1 MNRKSLLRSVARN
14 PRVLRGFGRGP
25 GVAGSRILFE
35 THRFCRKPVVSCQ
48 ARRFY
53 KHRSPFL
60 REPINFV
67 KTRRFYRPRNRL
79 PFLKTIIFAEKSS
92 IYMKTYRF
100 YRLPLRKPID
110 FTDPLFGQIHH
121 GGSITPSSANS
132 VTGRRGGEGGGTKAG
147 KIYHGV
153 GQIHHGGGHGARG
166 SHTPRGVGGR
176 QLVCPRL
183 ATWPSRLTAGQGG
196 RSLSGNLAKKFNP
209 STPRTILGRCSA
221 NVCHLRPLQTTP
233 A

>member
-1 MNRKSLLRSVARN
+1 MK
-14 PRVLRGFGRGP
+14 
-25 GVAGSRILFE
+25 
-35 THRFCRKPVVSCQ
+35 THRFYENPSIIQ
-48 ARRFY
+48 TPTAIT
-53 KHRSPFL
+53 H
-60 REPINFV
+60 
-67 KTRRFYRPRNRL
+67 RFYRP
-79 PFLKTIIFAEKSS
+79 
-92 IYMKTYRF
+92 
-100 YRLPLRKPID
+100 PLRSNPSRGVHH
-110 FTDPLFGQIHH
+110 PLIGKLRH
-121 GGSITPSSANS
+121 GK
-132 VTGRRGGEGGGTKAG
+132 EGGGKAG

-166 SHTPRGVGGR
+166 SHTPRGVEGR

>member
-1 MNRKSLLRSVARN
+1 LNRKSLLRSVARN

-132 VTGRRGGEGGGTKAG
+132 VTGRRGGGRGGVPRLVKSTTGSVKSITG
-147 KIYHGV
+147 GV
-153 GQIHHGGGHGARG
+153 TGHGAPIPPVGWRG
-166 SHTPRGVGGR
+166 D
-176 QLVCPRL
+176 
-183 ATWPSRLTAGQGG
+183 
-196 RSLSGNLAKKFNP
+196 SLSARGWQP
-209 STPRTILGRCSA
+209 GRA
-221 NVCHLRPLQTTP
+221 G
-233 A
+233 

>member
-1 MNRKSLLRSVARN
+1 MK
-14 PRVLRGFGRGP
+14 
-25 GVAGSRILFE
+25 
-35 THRFCRKPVVSCQ
+35 THRF
-48 ARRFY
+48 Y
-53 KHRSPFL
+53 K
-60 REPINFV
+60 
-67 KTRRFYRPRNRL
+67 
-79 PFLKTIIFAEKSS
+79 
-92 IYMKTYRF
+92 
-100 YRLPLRKPID
+100 LPLRKPIEP
-110 FTDPLFGQIHH
+110 TDPLFGQIHH
-121 GGSITPSSANS
+121 GGSITRSNPSRGVGPSPPHRQTPS
-132 VTGRRGGEGGGTKAG
+132 REGGGGEGGGTKAG

-153 GQIHHGGGHGARG
+153 CQIHHGGGHGARG
-166 SHTPRGVGGR
+166 SHTPRGVEGR